1 MKLPMQKKSIKEVE
15 VVIIKVM
22 VDQIKITIAKT

>member
-15 VVIIKVM
+15 VAIIKIM
-22 VDQIKITIAKT
+22 VDQIKIIIAKT